1 MANPDVVAKKL
12 RTEFDARWKAA
23 IERPPTPDT
32 AVHPDSVAGPAT
44 IEVLLGHLGQL
55 AKTCAAEGLISP
67 EQAER
72 VVASADNIREIMG
85 GIDPKQLASVA
96 RQIR

>member
-1 MANPDVVAKKL
+1 MAHPDAVAKKL

-32 AVHPDSVAGPAT
+32 AVHPDSVAAPVT
-44 IEVLLGHLGQL
+44 IEVVLGRFGQL
-55 AKTCAAEGLISP
+55 AKACAAEGLITP
-67 EQAER
+67 AQAER
-72 VVASADNIREIMG
+72 VAASADNIREIMG
-85 GIDPKQLASVA
+85 GIDPKRLASIA